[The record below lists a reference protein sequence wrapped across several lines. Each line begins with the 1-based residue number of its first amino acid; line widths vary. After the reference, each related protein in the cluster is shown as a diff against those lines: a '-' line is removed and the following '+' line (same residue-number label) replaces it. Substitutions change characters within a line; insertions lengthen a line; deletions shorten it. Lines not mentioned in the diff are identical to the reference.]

1 MDTTETTFPGF
12 QTQADAH
19 SQGRSTVLA
28 EIMSRR
34 TRSGAQFSPYELLQL
49 PDALRHF
56 QVIRT
61 KISLDALLH
70 DAIADDDRYAAEQD
84 AANSSP
90 EDAWEDEDE
99 DNVASD
105 SALPLHHRHSR
116 LFLLPPPPPCLPLK
130 PPVLLPLKP
139 PTLSPPPVPI
149 FPSTSPAP
157 GYNSPSAELEGA
169 SSHREQE
176 AHTIHFDLAAAP
188 VAAGAWVGRQR
199 ANAKRRLCTL
209 PELLDEGSEVL
220 EWNGRDPKLILDAEG
235 RIIAILLGTPEDEEW
250 AAVIEDAVIAMAR
263 AGANG
268 GLVPFT
274 GAAPTFLCGRVS
286 HSAAKPG
293 NLCHTP
299 FIQRL
304 IRRLLRNKSIR
315 RIAGFQSMGLALY
328 APKLYRYYCKVLRA
342 LFRKHP
348 NLTHTFRNSI
358 FPAVTLNCGDTVP
371 SSTATSS
378 ISSTASAPLPLAA
391 ASTIGAT
398 ILIPSGCLDHGN
410 TPIQT
415 GETRYS
421 MTQYAAGGLFR
432 WAAYGFQSVK
442 SLLAQPGGEDVK
454 NAFDGV
460 PGSRWKWGLDL
471 FSNAAT
477 DGNYTRWRSAPAPSA
492 ACPDP
497 PTMGPPSPS
506 WNAAWGA
513 LFDDIQQELD
523 REKLGG
529 QLDRDKLAGD
539 VSMDSGN
546 VDGIEDG
553 PERNVI
559 YLEGSEEQ
567 VAARANF
574 EALLQEPLWSAQE
587 YQANWDVAPWP
598 ANVDPAKRK
607 AMIAARIRKMNG
619 VLDEGE

>member
-105 SALPLHHRHSR
+105 SVLPLTPPSPLTPLSSSSSSAVPSPQASR
-116 LFLLPPPPPCLPLK
+116 P
-130 PPVLLPLKP
+130 
-139 PTLSPPPVPI
+139 
-149 FPSTSPAP
+149 TSPQASHP
-157 GYNSPSAELEGA
+157 ISPAGPHISVDKSRARLQQSLRRARRRQRQHAGA
-169 SSHREQE
+169 TPYDKQPDPRYSQSHREQE

-358 FPAVTLNCGDTVP
+358 FPAVTLNCGDTVSFEHCDIFNLVHGFCPITSGGRFNHVLGGHIYLRQLRLIIQFP
-371 SSTATSS
+371 S
-378 ISSTASAPLPLAA
+378 
-391 ASTIGAT
+391 GAT

-471 FSNAAT
+471 FSKY
-477 DGNYTRWRSAPAPSA
+477 D
-492 ACPDP
+492 
-497 PTMGPPSPS
+497 
-506 WNAAWGA
+506 
-513 LFDDIQQELD
+513 ELLSD
-523 REKLGG
+523 R
-529 QLDRDKLAGD
+529 
-539 VSMDSGN
+539 
-546 VDGIEDG
+546 
-553 PERNVI
+553 
-559 YLEGSEEQ
+559 
-567 VAARANF
+567 VAVF
-574 EALLQEPLWSAQE
+574 QSS
-587 YQANWDVAPWP
+587 
-598 ANVDPAKRK
+598 
-607 AMIAARIRKMNG
+607 
-619 VLDEGE
+619 

>member
-34 TRSGAQFSPYELLQL
+34 TRSGAQFSLYELLQL

-56 QVIRT
+56 QVIWT

-84 AANSSP
+84 AANSLP

-105 SALPLHHRHSR
+105 SALPLTPLSSSSSSTLPSPEASR
-116 LFLLPPPPPCLPLK
+116 P
-130 PPVLLPLKP
+130 
-139 PTLSPPPVPI
+139 
-149 FPSTSPAP
+149 TSPQASHP
-157 GYNSPSAELEGA
+157 ISPAGPHISIDKSRARLQQSLRRARRRQCQHAGA
-169 SSHREQE
+169 TPYDKQPDPRYSQSHREQE
-176 AHTIHFDLAAAP
+176 AHTVHFDLATAP

-220 EWNGRDPKLILDAEG
+220 EWNGRNPKLILDAEG

-263 AGANG
+263 ARHEALRRGKWRVGTIHRRGTYLPVRAGVSFG
-268 GLVPFT
+268 G
-274 GAAPTFLCGRVS
+274 S
-286 HSAAKPG
+286 QKKPG

-304 IRRLLRNKSIR
+304 IQRLLRNKSIR
-315 RIAGFQSMGLALY
+315 RITGFQSMGLALY

-358 FPAVTLNCGDTVP
+358 FPAVTLNCGDAVTFEHCDIFNLVHGFCPITSGGRFNHVLGGHIYLRQLRLIIQFP
-371 SSTATSS
+371 S
-378 ISSTASAPLPLAA
+378 
-391 ASTIGAT
+391 GAT

-471 FSNAAT
+471 FSKYDELLSNHV
-477 DGNYTRWRSAPAPSA
+477 
-492 ACPDP
+492 
-497 PTMGPPSPS
+497 
-506 WNAAWGA
+506 
-513 LFDDIQQELD
+513 DIFQ
-523 REKLGG
+523 
-529 QLDRDKLAGD
+529 
-539 VSMDSGN
+539 SS
-546 VDGIEDG
+546 
-553 PERNVI
+553 
-559 YLEGSEEQ
+559 
-567 VAARANF
+567 
-574 EALLQEPLWSAQE
+574 
-587 YQANWDVAPWP
+587 
-598 ANVDPAKRK
+598 
-607 AMIAARIRKMNG
+607 
-619 VLDEGE
+619 